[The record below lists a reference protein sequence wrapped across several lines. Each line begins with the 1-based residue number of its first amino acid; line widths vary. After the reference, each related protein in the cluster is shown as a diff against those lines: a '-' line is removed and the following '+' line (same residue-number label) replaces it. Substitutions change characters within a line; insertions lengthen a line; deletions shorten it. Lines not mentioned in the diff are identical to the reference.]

1 MRSPWRQKVLD
12 TLLGAHT
19 DGKQIGY
26 SISFERR
33 SWLIGMSMMTTMK
46 QPNVNTMSGR
56 IGTTAVTEETQ
67 RAAAEK

>member
-1 MRSPWRQKVLD
+1 MDMVPYLVLD
-12 TLLGAHT
+12 LPLRECVA
-19 DGKQIGY
+19 KIV
-26 SISFERR
+26 
-33 SWLIGMSMMTTMK
+33 LIGMSMMTTMM